1 MTGWTLILYIYAGML
16 APDNSVALT
25 HIQGFKTEMNCWA
38 AGAAARWWRNTT
50 LTTSTT
56 SKQSVT

>member
-25 HIQGFKTEMNCWA
+25 HIQGFKTETSCWA
-38 AGAAARWWRNTT
+38 AGAAARSLVKDSLKDLRFVCI
-50 LTTSTT
+50 
-56 SKQSVT
+56 KQE